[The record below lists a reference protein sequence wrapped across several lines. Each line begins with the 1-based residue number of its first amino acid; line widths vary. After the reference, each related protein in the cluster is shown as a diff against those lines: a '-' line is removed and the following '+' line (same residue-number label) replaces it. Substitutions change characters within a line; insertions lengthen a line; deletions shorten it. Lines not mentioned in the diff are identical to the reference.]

1 MPRIA
6 SYSATYFL
14 ARLAL
19 RLRLWPNPR
28 LDRASSDEWED
39 LRDPRFY
46 YYLWEGFSNLFIF
59 LFYLSQFSINEF
71 PVKLMKLNRRNVP
84 FFDVLSISWWN
95 FSNLVEDRDNSDL
108 KHKKKKERKIPVV
121 FVPAQ
126 SMARSSAAISFVT
139 AGSACF
145 SNVIEFRPASRHSL
159 CNWPPIPVP
168 WRSFA
173 YVKELPPGEK
183 LVRQTFL
190 QNFTFE
196 RPSNCGQEA
205 VVLVATHSGR
215 SKFPSKKG
223 GREKEKRFTCRRR
236 IFLSNVSRTSLL
248 SHPPIKLLLITAS

>member
-1 MPRIA
+1 MLFPFGIETRRWIPRWWKRLCLVSSSNKYNYAGCVSMPRIA

-84 FFDVLSISWWN
+84 FFDVLSICWWN

-108 KHKKKKERKIPVV
+108 KHKKKKRKKDTCGVCSCKAWHGRPPPFRLWRLDQPV
-121 FVPAQ
+121 
-126 SMARSSAAISFVT
+126 
-139 AGSACF
+139 
-145 SNVIEFRPASRHSL
+145 
-159 CNWPPIPVP
+159 
-168 WRSFA
+168 
-173 YVKELPPGEK
+173 
-183 LVRQTFL
+183 FL
-190 QNFTFE
+190 T
-196 RPSNCGQEA
+196 
-205 VVLVATHSGR
+205 
-215 SKFPSKKG
+215 
-223 GREKEKRFTCRRR
+223 
-236 IFLSNVSRTSLL
+236 
-248 SHPPIKLLLITAS
+248 